1 MQASDGIGQAFLG
14 RDDAH
19 AKGLEVAVEIV
30 EAVNRALG
38 QVRSGAVAAVA
49 VDADFKAKA
58 SGHGG
63 FVADGDFPCRNVPAD
78 VGGIAGI
85 DVPRTVLFEVAQEVF
100 ERPRCFFTPFKHE
113 EDRTVPLILPAV

>member
-58 SGHGG
+58 SGMGASSQMAIFPAG
-63 FVADGDFPCRNVPAD
+63 MSQRTWVA
-78 VGGIAGI
+78 
-85 DVPRTVLFEVAQEVF
+85 
-100 ERPRCFFTPFKHE
+100 
-113 EDRTVPLILPAV
+113 